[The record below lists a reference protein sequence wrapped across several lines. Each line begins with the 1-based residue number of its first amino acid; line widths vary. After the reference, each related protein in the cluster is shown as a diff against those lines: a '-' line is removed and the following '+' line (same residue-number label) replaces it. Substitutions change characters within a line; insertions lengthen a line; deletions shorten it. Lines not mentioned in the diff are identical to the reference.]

1 MLKFYTIKPCYT
13 NFFEQGLKTAS
24 AIENHVMENRVKR
37 GITVISS
44 MQDSGYVQKQDKER
58 QKNSLLIFIL
68 QT

>member
-1 MLKFYTIKPCYT
+1 MQVIVKTKKLSKKISIKLKFYTLKPCYT

-44 MQDSGYVQKQDKER
+44 M
-58 QKNSLLIFIL
+58 
-68 QT
+68 

>member
-44 MQDSGYVQKQDKER
+44 M
-58 QKNSLLIFIL
+58 
-68 QT
+68 

>member
-1 MLKFYTIKPCYT
+1 MQPLSIGKKIVKKISIMLKFYTIKPCYT

-44 MQDSGYVQKQDKER
+44 M
-58 QKNSLLIFIL
+58 
-68 QT
+68 